1 MAKYKLES
9 GLPQQIRYIVNNENG
24 ISNPTDKMLDDL
36 NVGMYLDNTATI
48 PSYDTL
54 THYVQTKYT
63 VINGKIV
70 LGYDVLAIVPS
81 DVEILKNDMND
92 ANNLLLEIDF
102 RVMLNDNGL
111 TGLETVYS

>member
-1 MAKYKLES
+1 MAKYKLEN
-9 GLPQQIRYIVNNENG
+9 GLPQKITYDSGV
-24 ISNPTDKMLDDL
+24 SNPSDKMLDDL
-36 NVGMYLDNTATI
+36 NVGMYLDNTAVI
-48 PSYDTL
+48 PTYDTL

-63 VINGKIV
+63 IEDGKIIS
-70 LGYDVLAIVPS
+70 GYDILVIVPS

-102 RVMLNDNGL
+102 RVMLNENGL